1 MNSLLNKWHNLSI
14 RAKSFFLVGVMLAV
28 MWILVALVL
37 IQFQSFSR
45 KSHVIMNDYSDVT
58 DFLDAYSEENVWLE
72 AYIRPSLDAGEHYR
86 RCISQTDQHL
96 AMLGPQWSS
105 QASQAEN
112 ALRHAIGNAMETY
125 RTAQARFLTLDK
137 QTPEF
142 IQAYLSLKTQSA
154 YIDGYARELLYT
166 RMAQGSAQYQQA
178 EDANLHSMRIF
189 VLYMFC
195 ASLLLFLVLTVFAR
209 SILRPLMELSR
220 AAAEIGAGRYDA
232 PPLPVCGQDE
242 LGTTAQSFNLMQSQI
257 RTTIQALEH
266 QSEMEKHLRET

>member
-58 DFLDAYSEENVWLE
+58 GFLDAYSEENVWLE

-86 RCISQTDQHL
+86 RCINQTDQHL

-112 ALRHAIGNAMETY
+112 ALRHAIGNAMETH
-125 RTAQARFLTLDK
+125 RTAQARF
-137 QTPEF
+137 
-142 IQAYLSLKTQSA
+142 
-154 YIDGYARELLYT
+154 
-166 RMAQGSAQYQQA
+166 
-178 EDANLHSMRIF
+178 
-189 VLYMFC
+189 
-195 ASLLLFLVLTVFAR
+195 
-209 SILRPLMELSR
+209 
-220 AAAEIGAGRYDA
+220 
-232 PPLPVCGQDE
+232 
-242 LGTTAQSFNLMQSQI
+242 
-257 RTTIQALEH
+257 
-266 QSEMEKHLRET
+266 